1 MGFPD
6 GSHEAGYAFG
16 APAVDRRLPHAFLK
30 GGFPRLC
37 IDCLSF
43 SAGGVL
49 NRAKLSSMDIDL
61 VRISQHKTG
70 VPRTRFRMFSA
81 QDKDQVGTEDP
92 VRKSLE
98 VLELQKIPVV
108 YRADQQHELDSIR
121 RQVSAAA

>member
-1 MGFPD
+1 
-6 GSHEAGYAFG
+6 
-16 APAVDRRLPHAFLK
+16 
-30 GGFPRLC
+30 
-37 IDCLSF
+37 
-43 SAGGVL
+43 
-49 NRAKLSSMDIDL
+49 
-61 VRISQHKTG
+61 
-70 VPRTRFRMFSA
+70 MFSA